1 MVPPGAALGTCSVTT
16 SDQSSNQGLN
26 APHTNHILYLSFS
39 SCLAFLLLSRHHA
52 YLDSQNTSTC
62 FRHYIGP
69 FFTCLPRSPERVLT
83 QIAKM
88 GQDTLFRSSEMSL
101 VQLYVATEIG
111 RETVSELGE
120 VGLLQFRDVSPPL
133 SIFLVNKE
141 EEVGK
146 TTKAVYPNLA
156 EKENIC

>member
-1 MVPPGAALGTCSVTT
+1 
-16 SDQSSNQGLN
+16 
-26 APHTNHILYLSFS
+26 
-39 SCLAFLLLSRHHA
+39 
-52 YLDSQNTSTC
+52 
-62 FRHYIGP
+62 
-69 FFTCLPRSPERVLT
+69 
-83 QIAKM
+83 
-88 GQDTLFRSSEMSL
+88 MSL

>member
-26 APHTNHILYLSFS
+26 APHTSHILYLSFS
-39 SCLAFLLLSRHHA
+39 SRLHHLLLSHHHA
-52 YLDSQNTSTC
+52 YLGTQNTSTGC

-69 FFTCLPRSPERVLT
+69 FLTCLPRSPERVLT

-120 VGLLQFRDVSPPL
+120 VGLLQFRDVSPH
-133 SIFLVNKE
+133 
-141 EEVGK
+141 
-146 TTKAVYPNLA
+146 YQ
-156 EKENIC
+156 